1 MQITQ
6 ALLGEHGVLYALF
19 EHVEAGLPKMATL
32 AEVQRAGATLAA
44 TLGSH
49 ARIENEILF
58 PALEPQLG
66 PGGPLPVMREE
77 HDEIEAALEDVVN
90 ATGLDAALGQL
101 RHALQI
107 ARDHFAKEEQVLFA
121 MANEV
126 LAADELDRLGAIW
139 METRCGL
146 RQRNLTRPRQANI

>member
-19 EHVEAGLPKMATL
+19 EHVEADVPKMETL
-32 AEVQRAGATLAA
+32 AEVRRAGATLAA

-77 HDEIEAALEDVVN
+77 HDEIEAVLEDVVN
-90 ATGLDAALGQL
+90 ATNLDAALGQL
-101 RHALQI
+101 RYALRI
-107 ARDHFAKEEQVLFA
+107 ARDHFAKEEQVLFG
-121 MANEV
+121 MAQQM
-126 LAADELDRLGAIW
+126 LAADELDRLGAMW
-139 METRCGL
+139 AEKRCVVA
-146 RQRNLTRPRQANI
+146 R

>member
-19 EHVEAGLPKMATL
+19 EYVEKNLAGMKTL
-32 AEVQRAGATLAA
+32 AEVQCAGAALSA

-58 PALEPQLG
+58 PSLEPQSG

-77 HDEIEAALEDVVN
+77 HDEIEGALEDVAN
-90 ATGLDAALGQL
+90 AASRDAAADQL
-101 RHALQI
+101 RYALQI

-121 MANEV
+121 MARQM
-126 LAADELDRLGAIW
+126 LDDAELDRMGALWAEARKVRVTSIS
-139 METRCGL
+139 E
-146 RQRNLTRPRQANI
+146 RNVGR

>member
-19 EHVEAGLPKMATL
+19 EHFEAGAPGMETL

-49 ARIENEILF
+49 ARIENENLF
-58 PALEPQLG
+58 PALEPLLG

-90 ATGLDAALGQL
+90 ATSHDAALGQL
-101 RHALQI
+101 RYTIQI
-107 ARDHFAKEEQVLFA
+107 ARDHFAKEEQVLFD
-121 MANEV
+121 MAQQM
-126 LAADELDRLGAIW
+126 LAAGELDRLGALW
-139 METRCGL
+139 AETRKVAV
-146 RQRNLTRPRQANI
+146 R

>member
-6 ALLGEHGVLYALF
+6 VLLGEHGVLYALF
-19 EHVEAGLPKMATL
+19 EHIEAGIPKMEAL
-32 AEVQRAGATLAA
+32 ADVQRAGATLAA

-66 PGGPLPVMREE
+66 PNGPLRVMRDE

-90 ATGLDAALGQL
+90 AASLDAALGQL
-101 RHALQI
+101 RHAVRI
-107 ARDHFAKEEQVLFA
+107 ARDHFAKEEQVLFG
-121 MANEV
+121 MAQQM
-126 LAADELDRLGAIW
+126 LAADELDRLGAMW
-139 METRCGL
+139 AETRCGL
-146 RQRNLTRPRQANI
+146 GQRNLTRPA

>member
-19 EHVEAGLPKMATL
+19 EYVENGLAGMETL
-32 AEVQRAGATLAA
+32 AEVQRAAAALTA

-58 PALEPQLG
+58 PSLEPQLG

-77 HDEIEAALEDVVN
+77 HDEIESALEDIAN
-90 ATGLDAALGQL
+90 AASRDAAVNQL
-101 RHALQI
+101 RDTLQI

-121 MANEV
+121 MAQQM
-126 LAADELDRLGAIW
+126 LDGAELDRMGAMWAEARKVRVI
-139 METRCGL
+139 
-146 RQRNLTRPRQANI
+146 

>member
-1 MQITQ
+1 MCAREGRPEMQITQ

-19 EHVEAGLPKMATL
+19 EHVEAGVPGMETL
-32 AEVQRAGATLAA
+32 ADVQRAGTTLIA

-77 HDEIEAALEDVVN
+77 HDEIEAALNDVVN
-90 ATGLDAALGQL
+90 ATSYDAALSQL
-101 RHALQI
+101 RYAIRI
-107 ARDHFAKEEQVLFA
+107 ARDHFAKEEQVLFG
-121 MANEV
+121 MAQQM
-126 LAADELDRLGAIW
+126 LSASELDRLGAMW
-139 METRCGL
+139 AETR
-146 RQRNLTRPRQANI
+146 RVVAR

>member
-19 EHVEAGLPKMATL
+19 EYVENDLAGMETL
-32 AEVQRAGATLAA
+32 AEVQRAAAALTA

-58 PALEPQLG
+58 PSLEPQLG

-77 HDEIEAALEDVVN
+77 HDEIESALEDIAN
-90 ATGLDAALGQL
+90 AASRDAAVNQL
-101 RHALQI
+101 RDTLQI

-121 MANEV
+121 MAQQM
-126 LAADELDRLGAIW
+126 LDGAELDRMGAMW
-139 METRCGL
+139 AEARKVRVT
-146 RQRNLTRPRQANI
+146 

>member
-19 EHVEAGLPKMATL
+19 EYVENDLAGMETL
-32 AEVQRAGATLAA
+32 AEVQRAAAALTA

-58 PALEPQLG
+58 PSLEPQLG

-77 HDEIEAALEDVVN
+77 HDEIEDALGDVASAASR
-90 ATGLDAALGQL
+90 DAAA
-101 RHALQI
+101 RRIRYALQI

-121 MANEV
+121 MAQQM
-126 LAADELDRLGAIW
+126 LDGAELDRMGAMWAEARKVRVI
-139 METRCGL
+139 
-146 RQRNLTRPRQANI
+146 

>member
-6 ALLGEHGVLYALF
+6 ALLGEHGMLYALF
-19 EHVEAGLPKMATL
+19 EHVEAGLPKMETL
-32 AEVQRAGATLAA
+32 AEVQRAGATLTA

-77 HDEIEAALEDVVN
+77 HDEIETALEDVVN

-107 ARDHFAKEEQVLFA
+107 TRDHFAKEEQVLFA
-121 MANEV
+121 MAQQV
-126 LAADELDRLGAIW
+126 LAADELDRLGAMW
-139 METRCGL
+139 AETR
-146 RQRNLTRPRQANI
+146 RVVAR